1 MDGEVHPKETL
12 QETFSLS
19 DRFGIR
25 ISFVSPSQAQ
35 YLAIVA
41 ALAAQRN
48 LPIDAATLRARA
60 ITWAQQQNGFSGRT
74 ARQFVDYLEGDLGAS
89 ESF

>member
-1 MDGEVHPKETL
+1 MHPKETL

-25 ISFVSPSQAQ
+25 ITFVSPTQAQ

-48 LPIDAATLRARA
+48 LHVDAAALRARA
-60 ITWAQQQNGFSGRT
+60 VTWAQQQNGFSGRT
-74 ARQFVDYLEGDLGAS
+74 ARQFVDFLEGDIATS
-89 ESF
+89 KTS